1 VNFTKQQLIT
11 ISEISKQKFNN
22 YFAGMNSDR
31 LVPGAN
37 AACKRAVCK
46 TGFIG

>member
-1 VNFTKQQLIT
+1 MNSKKQQLIT

-22 YFAGMNSDR
+22 YFAGINSDR
-31 LVPGAN
+31 PVPGAN
-37 AACKRAVCK
+37 AACKRTACK